1 MKNVVEADPFRCRMW
16 DLHDRIDAHI
26 AETTCKQ
33 MIESVSSHGQLVPA
47 LGRRL
52 VGEHSFDI
60 ELIYGARRLF
70 VARQLNRP
78 LLVELRNIDDTKAII
93 AMDIENRHRQD
104 ISPFERGVSYLRWLR
119 GGYFKS
125 QDDIARTLKISSS
138 QVSRLLKLAHLPAA
152 VVGAF
157 EKPSDICE
165 NWGLELS
172 EILENP
178 QHRPATCARARA
190 IAAMAA
196 RPPAREIYQQ
206 LLTAGTPGKR
216 LKPRPHDE
224 VVTGR
229 DGKPLFRICKRSAAI
244 ALLLPMGRV
253 SERVMDRVRVAVAN
267 VLESAPPPTQEPS
280 VRRSALPPS
289 SCAPEP

>member
-1 MKNVVEADPFRCRMW
+1 MKNIIEADPFRCRMW
-16 DLHDRIDAHI
+16 DLHDRIDARA
-26 AETTCKQ
+26 AESTCKQ
-33 MIESVSSHGQLVPA
+33 MLDSILSHGQLVPA

-52 VGEHSFDI
+52 TGDRSFDI

-78 LLVELRNIDDTKAII
+78 LLVELRAIDDTEAII

-104 ISPFERGVSYLRWLR
+104 ISPFERGASYLRWLR

-165 NWGLELS
+165 NWGLDLS

-178 QHRPATCARARA
+178 QDRAATCARARA
-190 IAAMAA
+190 IAQLAT

-206 LLTAGTPGKR
+206 LLSAAAPGKKI
-216 LKPRPHDE
+216 KPRRRDE

-229 DGKPLFRICKRSAAI
+229 DGKPLFRICKRSMSV
-244 ALLLPMGRV
+244 ALLLPMSRISEGAMDKVRTAV
-253 SERVMDRVRVAVAN
+253 SN
-267 VLESAPPPTQEPS
+267 ILENPLAPAREAS
-280 VRRSALPPS
+280 VRRPAQPPA